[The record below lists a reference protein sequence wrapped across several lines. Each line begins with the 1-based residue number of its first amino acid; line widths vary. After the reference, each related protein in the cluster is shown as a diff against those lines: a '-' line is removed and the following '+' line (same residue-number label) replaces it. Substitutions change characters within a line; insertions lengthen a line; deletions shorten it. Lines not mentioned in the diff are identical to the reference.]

1 MMFDPATGQPH
12 AHPTTSVASIDAA
25 PTVPEAEGKAT
36 PRRAPALQLSLDF
49 DQLFAPVVVASIA
62 AGGPALVTGLNEGG
76 PVRSPRLEPVD
87 FSLAGG
93 RRLSLSWKGRAHDN
107 VEAIRLLDLLDRERR
122 PATLAEQEIIA
133 KFVGFGAS
141 ELANSVFA
149 DRSGAFGPGW
159 ADLGKALIA
168 ATTEVEL
175 QSLKRATQYAH
186 YTPEYIVRAMWDA
199 TRTLGFAGGQI
210 LEPGCG
216 SGLFM
221 GLRPDGLSD
230 DTLFVGIENDP
241 VTARVASALYPN
253 QIIRCI
259 DFDKASLPRDF
270 DLAIGNPPFSNLS
283 IRDRTELG
291 RLGLSLHD
299 YFIAKSIEQLRP
311 GGIALFVTSRYTLD
325 KSDPAARSRIDATAD
340 FLGAVR
346 LPAKAMKDD
355 AGTDVVVD
363 ILLFQ
368 KRIPDLPRLVPA
380 WIDVDEVPDSD
391 DGDGPL
397 RINRY
402 FLDHPD
408 HVLGTHEWRSGP
420 FGMDYSC
427 AAEAGVDL
435 EAALGATLSAIASD
449 HEGTYRSIE
458 RSTSLREQLDVALDI
473 DVGTAADEAEFKE
486 GSYLLS
492 AGVLH
497 QIVDGRPTIV
507 EVKAGRGGTGL
518 FPKHAAII
526 KGLIPIRDTV
536 RAILRAQLRDE
547 PYVQLQQALLTHY
560 RQFAKKHGPIN
571 HGVTTIRTD
580 PETGAEKEYQRRP
593 NLQPFLDDPD
603 VWLVASIE
611 AYDEKADTGTP
622 GAIFTERVVRPP
634 VAHDIHSA
642 QDALAVSLHD
652 RGRVDI
658 PLIADLLGVAET
670 QAIADLAD
678 EIYLDPVR
686 STPHFDHWVP
696 ADEALS
702 GPVRTKLALA
712 REKAESDPRFA
723 AVATA
728 LEAVQPIDLKPS
740 EITARLGAPWIPI
753 DVIEAFIAETME
765 VATTIHHT
773 VEIASWTVDKVPF
786 LGHVSSTSVWGTPRR
801 GAADLLEDALNS
813 SIPKIYDVFRDE
825 NGSERRELNTT
836 DTEAAK
842 EKLATIKSTF
852 ETWVWQE
859 SDRADRLVRIYND
872 AFNNLVPR
880 AFNGRHLKLPGASTT
895 IQMRDHQK
903 RVVWR
908 IIASGSTYVAHAV
921 GAGKTFS
928 LCAAVME
935 QRRLGLVNKP
945 MIAVPN
951 HCLAQIAREFLM
963 LYPTARIL
971 VADDTNFVRE
981 KRQRFLGRA
990 ATGNWDAIIIT
1001 HDAFK
1006 FIPTPASFEKALI
1019 EDQLASYEVL
1029 ISGID
1034 SDDRVSRKRVERL
1047 KEGLRR
1053 RLEALQA
1060 RKDDLLHIGEIGID
1074 QLLVD
1079 EAQQFRKLTFATN
1092 LGDLKGVDPEG
1103 SQRAWDLYV
1112 KSRYL
1117 AGINPGRELILA
1129 SGTPITNT
1137 LGEMY
1142 TLQRFMQPDELAA
1155 KGLHEFDAWASNFG
1169 DTRTELELQPS
1180 GSYKPVTRFCEF
1192 VNVADLMAM
1201 YRTVADVVLKD
1212 DLRQYVKLPVVRG
1225 GKRQIVVAKSGAPFK
1240 AYQRVLADRIK
1251 AIENRSGRPQKGDDI
1266 LLSVITDGR
1275 HSAIDLRFVDADV
1288 GNEEGNKLN
1297 LLIDN
1302 VHRIWRET
1310 SDRRYTDPETG
1321 RPYPLPGAVQMVFSD
1336 LGTEA
1341 ALETRGFSAYVWI
1354 REQLIERGVPADQ
1367 IAFMQHYKKNSAKQ
1381 RLFND
1386 LNQGRKRILIGSTA
1400 TMGTGVNAQQR
1411 LKALHH
1417 LDVPWIPSDIEQREG
1432 RIERQGNQ
1440 NDEIELYGYATSGS
1454 MDATNWQ
1461 MLERKA
1467 RFIAMAMSGD
1477 RSIRRIEDV
1486 GSNVNQFALAKAL
1499 ASGDDRLMKKAGLDA
1514 EVARLL
1520 RLRDAHVDDQYN
1532 IRRTIRRT
1540 ADAVEAAHRQ
1550 IARLEAD
1557 IARRLPRREGEA
1569 IFDPGD
1575 GIIITDRKAVGERIL
1590 ASAAQARR
1598 RGTMKRE
1605 PLGTFYGF
1613 NLEISGYEL
1622 MEGDSGPSIETVITI
1637 LHHGDQRSFE
1647 VTDKTRWNSVIGRIE
1662 ASIRNLD
1669 VELAGVRAGLEADQ
1683 RRLPAFEARLGQEFP
1698 DTALL
1703 EDKLRESAEL
1713 EADLARTKGEFDPGN
1728 DEESLFAEREGNKGE
1743 PLPRAA

>member
-1 MMFDPATGQPH
+1 MTLETVTC
-12 AHPTTSVASIDAA
+12 PTTPCGRSHAV
-25 PTVPEAEGKAT
+25 PTSRT
-36 PRRAPALQLSLDF
+36 PPLQLALDF
-49 DQLFAPVVVASIA
+49 DELFAPVAAPTPAST
-62 AGGPALVTGLNEGG
+62 GGPHGFDPPASTEG
-76 PVRSPRLEPVD
+76 RLGEPQLPVD
-87 FSLAGG
+87 FSLVA
-93 RRLSLSWKGRAHDN
+93 GRALSRSWRDRARDN
-107 VEAIRLLDLLDRERR
+107 VEAIRLLNRLGAEERH
-122 PATLAEQEIIA
+122 ATGDEQAAIA
-133 KFVGFGAS
+133 KFIGFGAS
-141 ELANSVFA
+141 ELANGAFA
-149 DRSGAFGPGW
+149 DRSGTYRDGW
-159 ADLGKALIA
+159 ADIGAALA
-168 ATTEVEL
+168 GETTDAEL

-186 YTPEYIVRAMWDA
+186 YTPEFIVRAMWEA
-199 TRTLGFAGGQI
+199 ARSLGFTGGQI

-221 GLRPDGLSD
+221 GLRPDALTD

-241 VTARVASALYPN
+241 VTARVAAALYPN

-283 IRDRTELG
+283 IRDRSELG

-299 YFIAKSIEQLRP
+299 YFIAKSVEHLRP

-325 KSDPAARSRIDATAD
+325 KTDPAARERIAGTAD
-340 FLGAVR
+340 LLGAVR
-346 LPAKAMKDD
+346 LPAKAMRDE

-363 ILLFQ
+363 VLLLQ
-368 KRIPDLPRLVPA
+368 RRSLGTPRRDQS
-380 WIDVDEVPDSD
+380 WIDVGDVPDSD
-391 DGDGPL
+391 GGAGPL
-397 RINRY
+397 RVNRY
-402 FLDHPD
+402 FLDQPA
-408 HVLGTHEWRSGP
+408 HVLGRHEWRSGP

-427 AAEAGVDL
+427 APTAELDPGT
-435 EAALGATLSAIASD
+435 ALGATLSAIAAG
-449 HEGTYRSIE
+449 HAGAFHPVVRT
-458 RSTSLREQLDVALDI
+458 TSLRDRLDVTI
-473 DVGTAADEAEFKE
+473 DVAVGTAADEADFKE

-492 AGVLH
+492 GGLLH
-497 QIVDGRPTIV
+497 QIIDGLPTLV
-507 EVKAGRGGTGL
+507 EVRSGRGGTGL
-518 FPKHAAII
+518 FAKHAAII
-526 KGLIPIRDTV
+526 RGLIPVRDAI
-536 RAILRAQLRDE
+536 RAILRAQLNDQ
-547 PYVQLQQALLTHY
+547 PYADLQQELLAAY

-571 HGVTTIRTD
+571 RTVTTIRTD
-580 PETGAEKEYQRRP
+580 PETGVEKDFQRRP

-611 AYDEKADTGTP
+611 AYDAETDTGTP
-622 GAIFTERVVRPP
+622 GAIFTERVVKPP
-634 VAHDIHSA
+634 VSQEIHSA
-642 QDALAVSLHD
+642 QDALAVSLHE
-652 RGRVDI
+652 RGRVDL
-658 PLIADLLGVAET
+658 PLIADLLSVAEAE
-670 QAIADLAD
+670 AISELTD

-686 STPHFDHWVP
+686 SSAGLDHWVP

-702 GPVRTKLALA
+702 GPVRTKLMLA
-712 REKAESDPRFA
+712 REKAAIDPRFA
-723 AVATA
+723 GVAAA
-728 LEAVQPIDLKPS
+728 LETVQPVDLKPS
-740 EITARLGAPWIPI
+740 EITARLGAPWIPT
-753 DVIEAFIAETME
+753 DVIEAFVTETME
-765 VATTIHHT
+765 VTTRIRHT
-773 VEIASWTVDKVPF
+773 VEVASWTVDKMPF
-786 LGHVSSTSVWGTPRR
+786 MGHVSSTSVWGTPRR

-813 SIPKIYDVFRDE
+813 SIPKIYDVFREAD
-825 NGSERRELNTT
+825 GSERRELNVV

-842 EKLATIKSTF
+842 EKLAAIKAAF
-852 ETWVWQE
+852 ESWVWMDSE
-859 SDRADRLVRIYND
+859 RADRLVRIYND

-880 AFNGRHLKLPGASTT
+880 AFNGLHLKLPGASTA
-895 IQMRDHQK
+895 IRMRDHQK
-903 RVVWR
+903 RVIWR

-935 QRRLGLVNKP
+935 QRRLGLANKP

-981 KRQRFLGRA
+981 KRQRFLARA
-990 ATGNWDAIIIT
+990 ATGAWDAIIIT

-1006 FIPTPASFEKALI
+1006 FIPVPAAFERALI

-1047 KEGLRR
+1047 KEGLKR
-1053 RLEALQA
+1053 RLESLQV

-1079 EAQQFRKLTFATN
+1079 EGQQFRKLTFATN
-1092 LGDLKGVDPEG
+1092 LGDLKGIDPEG

-1117 AGINPGRELILA
+1117 SQINPGRELIMA

-1142 TLQRFMQPDELAA
+1142 TLQRFMQPDELAE

-1201 YRTVADVVLKD
+1201 YRMVADVVLKE
-1212 DLRQYVKLPVVRG
+1212 DLRQYVRLPIVRG
-1225 GKRQIVVAKSGAPFK
+1225 GKRKIVVARSGAPFK
-1240 AYQRVLADRIK
+1240 AYQRVLAERIK
-1251 AIENRSGRPQKGDDI
+1251 LIETRTGRPQKGDDI

-1275 HSAIDLRFVDADV
+1275 HSAIDLRFVDNSV

-1310 SDRRYTDPETG
+1310 GDQRYTDPETG
-1321 RPYPLPGAVQMVFSD
+1321 RPYALPGAVQMVFSD

-1341 ALETRGFSAYVWI
+1341 AIETRGFSAYVWI
-1354 REQLIERGVPADQ
+1354 REQLIAMGVPADQ
-1367 IAFMQHYKKNSAKQ
+1367 IAFMQHFKKNSAKQ
-1381 RLFND
+1381 RLFGD

-1514 EVARLL
+1514 EVARLI

-1532 IRRTIRRT
+1532 IRKTIRRT
-1540 ADAVEAAHRQ
+1540 TDAIEGARRL
-1550 IARLEAD
+1550 IARLDDD
-1557 IARRLPRREGEA
+1557 IARRLPRRENEA

-1575 GIIITDRKAVGERIL
+1575 GTIVTDPKAVGERIL
-1590 ASAAQARR
+1590 AAAAQARR
-1598 RGTMKRE
+1598 RGALGRQ
-1605 PLGTFYGF
+1605 PLGTFYGIG
-1613 NLEISGYEL
+1613 LELSVLETRD
-1622 MEGDSGPSIETVITI
+1622 EDGPSLATSIAI
-1637 LHHGDQRSFE
+1637 LHAGEQRGFE
-1647 VTDKTRWNSVIGRIE
+1647 VSDKTRWNSLVGRLE
-1662 ASIRNLD
+1662 ASLRHLD
-1669 VELAGVRAGLEADQ
+1669 IERATVVTSLEADE
-1683 RRLPAFEARLGQEFP
+1683 RRLPAFEARLGQDFP
-1698 DTALL
+1698 DAALL
-1703 EDKLRESAEL
+1703 EDKLRELANLKE
-1713 EADLARTKGEFDPGN
+1713 DLATSRGEFDPAN
-1728 DEESLFAEREGNKGE
+1728 DAGGSVADDRALFSE
-1743 PLPRAA
+1743 AA

>member
-1 MMFDPATGQPH
+1 MILDPAPRQ
-12 AHPTTSVASIDAA
+12 AHSLDTSVVA
-25 PTVPEAEGKAT
+25 PLRT
-36 PRRAPALQLSLDF
+36 PPLQLSLDF
-49 DQLFAPVVVASIA
+49 DQLLA
-62 AGGPALVTGLNEGG
+62 PALVVSLAGG
-76 PVRSPRLEPVD
+76 DRTLGNAPNASAAALSPPPQPVD
-87 FSLAGG
+87 FSPAPGRALA
-93 RRLSLSWKGRAHDN
+93 LSWKGRAHDN
-107 VEAIRLLDLLDRERR
+107 VEAIRLLNLLDREQR
-122 PATLAEQEIIA
+122 PATRQEQETIA
-133 KFVGFGAS
+133 RFVGFGAS
-141 ELANSVFA
+141 KLANGAFA
-149 DRSGAFGPGW
+149 DRSGEYRPGW
-159 ADLGKALIA
+159 AELGAALVAETTDL
-168 ATTEVEL
+168 EL

-199 TRTLGFAGGQI
+199 AQTLGFSGGQI

-221 GLRPDGLSD
+221 GLRPSALSD
-230 DTLFVGIENDP
+230 ETLFVGIDNDP
-241 VTARVASALYPN
+241 VTARVARALFPN

-283 IRDRTELG
+283 IRDKTELG

-299 YFIAKSIEQLRP
+299 YFIAKSIEHLRP

-325 KSDPAARSRIDATAD
+325 KSDPIARSHIDGMAD

-346 LPAKAMKDD
+346 LPAKAMKED

-363 ILLFQ
+363 VLLFQ
-368 KRIPDLPRLVPA
+368 KRFSDMARHDQA
-380 WIDVDEVPDSD
+380 WIKVGEVPDSD
-391 DGDGPL
+391 EGFGPL

-408 HVLGTHEWRSGP
+408 HVLGTHERRNGP
-420 FGMDYSC
+420 FGLDYSC
-427 AAEAGVDL
+427 AAKDGLDL
-435 EAALGATLSAIASD
+435 AATLGTSLSAIASR
-449 HEGTYRSIE
+449 HQGAFRPIE
-458 RSTSLREQLDVALDI
+458 RAKLLRDQLDVTLDVA
-473 DVGTAADEAEFKE
+473 VGTAADEAEFKE

-492 AGVLH
+492 GGVLH
-497 QIVDGRPTIV
+497 QIVDGLPVIV
-507 EVKAGRGGTGL
+507 EVKTGRGGSGL

-526 KGLIPIRDTV
+526 RGLIPIRDTV
-536 RAILRAQLRDE
+536 RAILRAQLNDE
-547 PYVQLQQALLTHY
+547 PYADLQQTLLTSY

-571 HGVTTIRTD
+571 HSVTTIRTD
-580 PETGAEKEYQRRP
+580 PETGAEKDYQRRP
-593 NLQPFLDDPD
+593 NLQPFFDDPD

-611 AYDEKADTGTP
+611 AYDEKTDTGTP
-622 GAIFTERVVRPP
+622 GAIFTERVVKPP
-634 VAHDIHSA
+634 VAHDIHSP

-652 RGRVDI
+652 RGRVDV
-658 PLIADLLGVAET
+658 PLIADLLGVTEAE
-670 QAIADLAD
+670 AITELAD

-686 STPHFDHWVP
+686 STPRLDHWVP

-712 REKAESDPRFA
+712 REKSSADPRFLG
-723 AVATA
+723 VATA
-728 LEAVQPIDLKPS
+728 LEAVQPVDLKPS
-740 EITARLGAPWIPI
+740 EITARLGAPWIPT
-753 DVIEAFIAETME
+753 DVIEVFIAETME
-765 VATTIHHT
+765 VTTKIHHT
-773 VEIASWTVDKVPF
+773 IAIASWTVDKAPF

-813 SIPKIYDVFRDE
+813 SIPKVYDVFREAD
-825 NGSERRELNTT
+825 GSERRELNTT

-842 EKLATIKSTF
+842 EKLAAIKSTF
-852 ETWVWQE
+852 ETWVWQDSE
-859 SDRADRLVRIYND
+859 RADRLVRIYND

-880 AFNGRHLKLPGASTT
+880 SFNGRHLKLPGASTA
-895 IQMRDHQK
+895 IHMRDHQK
-903 RVVWR
+903 RVIWR
-908 IIASGSTYVAHAV
+908 IIASRATYVAHAV

-935 QRRLGLVNKP
+935 QRRLGLANKP

-981 KRQRFLGRA
+981 KRQRFLARA

-1006 FIPTPASFEKALI
+1006 FIPAPASFEKALI
-1019 EDQLASYEVL
+1019 QDQLASYEVL

-1053 RLEALQA
+1053 RLEGLQA

-1074 QLLVD
+1074 QMLVD

-1117 AGINPGRELILA
+1117 GDINPGRELILS

-1212 DLRQYVKLPVVRG
+1212 DLRQYVRLPTVRG
-1225 GKRQIVVAKSGAPFK
+1225 GKRKIIVARSGAPFK
-1240 AYQRVLADRIK
+1240 AYQRVLAERIK
-1251 AIENRSGRPQKGDDI
+1251 AIENRTGRPQKGDDI

-1275 HSAIDLRFVDADV
+1275 HSAIDLRFVDASV

-1302 VHRIWRET
+1302 VHRIWRDT
-1310 SDRRYTDPETG
+1310 SDNRYTDPETG

-1341 ALETRGFSAYVWI
+1341 AFETRGFSAYVWI
-1354 REQLIERGVPADQ
+1354 RDQLIEMGVPADQ

-1386 LNQGRKRILIGSTA
+1386 LNQGRKRILIGSTG

-1532 IRRTIRRT
+1532 IRKTIRRT
-1540 ADAVEAAHRQ
+1540 TDAIEGARRK

-1569 IFDPGD
+1569 IFDVGND
-1575 GIIITDRKAVGERIL
+1575 TIITDRKAVGERIL
-1590 ASAAQARR
+1590 AIAAQVRR
-1598 RGTMKRE
+1598 RGMIDRE
-1605 PLGTFYGF
+1605 PLGTFYGIE
-1613 NLEISGYEL
+1613 LEISGYEG
-1622 MEGDSGPSIETVITI
+1622 MDDDRASSIETGITI
-1637 LHHGDQRSFE
+1637 LHSGEQRGFE
-1647 VTDKTRWNSVIGRIE
+1647 VSDKTRWNSLIGRLE
-1662 ASIRNLD
+1662 ASLRNLD
-1669 VELAGVRAGLEADQ
+1669 IELAGVRAGLEADE
-1683 RRLPAFEARLGQEFP
+1683 RRLPAFEARLGQDFP
-1698 DTALL
+1698 DAALL
-1703 EDKLRESAEL
+1703 DDKLRELAEL
-1713 EADLARTKGEFDPGN
+1713 KADLATTKGEFDAAN
-1728 DEESLFAEREGNKGE
+1728 DAEA
-1743 PLPRAA
+1743 PLAGPRMDGGALLSEAA

>member
-1 MMFDPATGQPH
+1 MNFDTVSQPTLALASAT
-12 AHPTTSVASIDAA
+12 TTTPSDNQAPPRVA
-25 PTVPEAEGKAT
+25 P
-36 PRRAPALQLSLDF
+36 LQLSLDF
-49 DQLFAPVVVASIA
+49 DILLAPVAIVAVAVPEQVAGIEADADRIPHPSATDVSLA
-62 AGGPALVTGLNEGG
+62 AG
-76 PVRSPRLEPVD
+76 RM
-87 FSLAGG
+87 LA
-93 RRLSLSWKGRAHDN
+93 LSWRGRANDN
-107 VEAIRLLDLLDRERR
+107 LEAIRLLNLLDREAR
-122 PATLAEQEIIA
+122 PATSDEQQQIA
-133 KFVGFGAS
+133 KFTGFGAS
-141 ELANSVFA
+141 DLANNAFA
-149 DRSGAFGPGW
+149 DRAGVFRAGW
-159 ADLGKALIA
+159 ADLGEALIA
-168 ATTEVEL
+168 ETSDVEL
-175 QSLKRATQYAH
+175 QSLRRATQYAH
-186 YTPEYIVRAMWDA
+186 YTPEYIVRAMWA
-199 TRTLGFAGGQI
+199 AAQRLGFSGGQI

-241 VTARVASALYPN
+241 VTARVAQALYPN

-259 DFDKASLPRDF
+259 DFDKARLPRDF

-283 IRDRTELG
+283 IRDRTPLG

-299 YFIAKSIEQLRP
+299 YFIAKAIDQLRP

-325 KSDPAARSRIDATAD
+325 KSDPAARRHIDGMAD

-346 LPAKAMKDD
+346 LPAKAMKDE

-363 ILLFQ
+363 ILLFS
-368 KRIPDLPRLVPA
+368 KRTPDHVPLVPE
-380 WIDVDEVPDSD
+380 WIEVGDVPDSD
-391 DGDGPL
+391 EGQGPL

-408 HVLGTHEWRSGP
+408 HVLGHHEWRSGP

-427 AAEAGVDL
+427 AAAPAVDL
-435 EAALGATLSAIASD
+435 KAALGATLHAIAAD
-449 HEGTYRSIE
+449 HEGIHRPIE
-458 RSTSLREQLDVALDI
+458 RTTSLRDSLDVSLDI
-473 DVGTAADEAEFKE
+473 RVGTAAEEAEFKE

-492 AGVLH
+492 GGVLH
-497 QIVDGRPTIV
+497 QIIDGRPDVT
-507 EVKAGRGGTGL
+507 EVKEGRGGTGL

-526 KGLIPIRDTV
+526 RGLIPIRDTV
-536 RAILRAQLRDE
+536 RAILRAQLHDE
-547 PYVQLQQALLTHY
+547 PYAQLQQTLLTYY

-571 HGVTTIRTD
+571 HTVTNVRTD
-580 PETGAEKEYQRRP
+580 PDTGAEKEYQRRP

-611 AYDEKADTGTP
+611 AYDEKTDTGTP
-622 GAIFTERVVRPP
+622 GAIFTERVVKPP
-634 VAHDIHSA
+634 IAHDIHSA

-652 RGRVDI
+652 RGRVDL
-658 PLIADLLGVAET
+658 PLIADLLGVA
-670 QAIADLAD
+670 QADAIADLVD
-678 EIYLDPVR
+678 DIYLDPVR
-686 STPHFDHWVP
+686 TTPYLDHWVP

-712 REKAESDPRFA
+712 RAHAASDPRFA
-723 AVATA
+723 GVVAA

-740 EITARLGAPWIPI
+740 EITARLGAPWIPT
-753 DVIEAFIAETME
+753 DVIEAFVAETME
-765 VATTIHHT
+765 VTTTIHHT
-773 VEIASWTVDKVPF
+773 VAVASWTIDKVPF
-786 LGHVSSTSVWGTPRR
+786 IGHVSSSSVWGTPRR
-801 GAADLLEDALNS
+801 GAADLIEDALNS
-813 SIPKIYDVFRDE
+813 SIPKIYDTIRDID
-825 NGSERRELNTT
+825 GSERRELNTT

-842 EKLATIKSTF
+842 EKLAAIKSTF
-852 ETWVWQE
+852 ETWVWTDSE
-859 SDRADRLVRIYND
+859 RADRLVRIYND

-880 AFNGRHLKLPGASTT
+880 AFSGRHLRLPGASTT
-895 IQMRDHQK
+895 IQMREHQK

-908 IIASGSTYVAHAV
+908 IIAAGTTYVAHSV

-945 MIAVPN
+945 MISVPN

-971 VADDTNFVRE
+971 VADDTNFVRG
-981 KRQRFLGRA
+981 KRQRFLARA

-1006 FIPTPASFEKALI
+1006 FVPTPASFERALI

-1034 SDDRVSRKRVERL
+1034 SDDRVSRKRIERL

-1053 RLEALQA
+1053 RLEGLQA

-1074 QLLVD
+1074 QMLVD

-1117 AGINPGRELILA
+1117 SRANPGRELILA

-1155 KGLHEFDAWASNFG
+1155 KGMHEFDAWAANFG

-1225 GKRQIVVAKSGAPFK
+1225 GKRKIVVAKSGAPFK
-1240 AYQRVLADRIK
+1240 AYQRVLAKRIQ

-1266 LLSVITDGR
+1266 LLSAITDGR
-1275 HSAIDLRFVDADV
+1275 HSAIDLRFVDPEV

-1310 SDRRYTDPETG
+1310 ADIRYTDPETG

-1354 REQLIERGVPADQ
+1354 REQLISRGVPADQ
-1367 IAFMQHYKKNSAKQ
+1367 IAFMQHFKKNSAKQ
-1381 RLFND
+1381 RLFAD
-1386 LNQGRKRILIGSTA
+1386 LNRGAKRILIGSTA

-1499 ASGDDRLMKKAGLDA
+1499 ASGDDRLMRKAGLDA

-1532 IRRTIRRT
+1532 IRKTIRRT
-1540 ADAVEAAHRQ
+1540 TDAIAAAYRK
-1550 IARLEAD
+1550 IAALEAD
-1557 IARRLPRREGEA
+1557 IAKRLPRREGEA

-1575 GIIITDRKAVGERIL
+1575 GMIITDRKAVGERIL
-1590 ASAAQARR
+1590 ALAAQARR
-1598 RGTMKRE
+1598 RGQIARQR
-1605 PLGTFYGF
+1605 LGNYYGF
-1613 NLEISGYEL
+1613 DLELSADEVIDDDRHL
-1622 MEGDSGPSIETVITI
+1622 AIETGIAI
-1637 LHHGDQRSFE
+1637 LHHGEQRGFE
-1647 VTDKTRWNSVIGRIE
+1647 VSDKTRWSSLVGRIE
-1662 ASIRNLD
+1662 GSIRNLD
-1669 VELAGVRAGLEADQ
+1669 IELSGVRAGLEADE
-1683 RRLPAFEARLGQEFP
+1683 RRLPAFEARLGQDFP

-1703 EDKLRESAEL
+1703 EDKLQELAAL
-1713 EADLARTKGEFDPGN
+1713 EADLANSKGEFDAGDDAAADSSAGDAP
-1728 DEESLFAEREGNKGE
+1728 EAELRE
-1743 PLPRAA
+1743 AA

>member
-1 MMFDPATGQPH
+1 MRN
-12 AHPTTSVASIDAA
+12 SASAL
-25 PTVPEAEGKAT
+25 
-36 PRRAPALQLSLDF
+36 ALQLSLDF
-49 DQLFAPVVVASIA
+49 DQIVASISGAIASDSRETTLPSTEVIGRTVA
-62 AGGPALVTGLNEGG
+62 AP
-76 PVRSPRLEPVD
+76 PVKLFD
-87 FSLAGG
+87 FSLAAG
-93 RRLSLSWKGRAHDN
+93 RNLAPSWKGRAQDN
-107 VEAIRLLDLLDRERR
+107 IDAIKLLNLLDGEHRQAS
-122 PATLAEQEIIA
+122 PAEQDIIA

-141 ELANSVFA
+141 ELANNIFA
-149 DRSGAFGPGW
+149 HGSKEFRQGW
-159 ADLGKALIA
+159 EDLGKSLIA
-168 ATTEVEL
+168 ETTDLEL

-186 YTPEYIVRAMWDA
+186 YTPEYIIRAMWDA
-199 TRTLGFAGGQI
+199 TRILGFTGGQI

-221 GLRPDGLSD
+221 GLRPDDLSS
-230 DTLFVGIENDP
+230 DTVFVGIENDP

-253 QIIRCI
+253 QLIRCV

-283 IRDRTELG
+283 IHNKTQLG

-299 YFIAKSIEQLRP
+299 FFIANALEHLRP
-311 GGIALFVTSRYTLD
+311 GGIAMFVTSRYSLD
-325 KSDPAARSRIDATAD
+325 KSDPKARCHIDGIAH

-346 LPAKAMKDD
+346 LPSKAMRDE

-368 KRIPDLPRLVPA
+368 KRASDSARTVHD
-380 WIDVDEVPDSD
+380 WIELGPVPDSD
-391 DGDGPL
+391 EGFGPL
-397 RINRY
+397 QINNY
-402 FLDHPD
+402 FLQNPG
-408 HVLGTHEWRSGP
+408 HVLGSHEWRKGQ
-420 FGMDYSC
+420 FGMEYSC
-427 AAEAGVDL
+427 AADPRVDL
-435 EAALGATLSAIASD
+435 REALVAALSAITAR
-449 HEGTYRSIE
+449 HEGAYSAAE
-458 RSTSLREQLDVALDI
+458 RATSLRDQFDITVDVA
-473 DVGTAADEAEFKE
+473 VGTAADEADFKE
-486 GSYLLS
+486 GSYLVS
-492 AGVLH
+492 NGILH
-497 QIVDGRPTIV
+497 QIVDGIPTIV
-507 EVKAGRGGTGL
+507 GVKTGRGGSGM
-518 FPKHAAII
+518 FAKHANII
-526 KGLIPIRDTV
+526 RGLIPIRDTV
-536 RAILRAQLRDE
+536 RAILRAQLNDRSYADCQE
-547 PYVQLQQALLTHY
+547 RLLTHY
-560 RQFAKKHGPIN
+560 RQFIKKHGPIN
-571 HGVTTIRTD
+571 RTITSIRID
-580 PETGAEKEYQRRP
+580 PETGAEKEFQRRP

-611 AYDEKADTGTP
+611 NYDEVNDAGTP
-622 GAIFTERVVRPP
+622 GPIFTERVVKPP
-634 VAHDIHSA
+634 VSHEIHSA
-642 QDALAVSLHD
+642 QDALAVSLHE

-658 PLIADLLGVAET
+658 PLIAGLLGTSESEAL
-670 QAIADLAD
+670 ADLAGD
-678 EIYLDPVR
+678 VYLDALR
-686 STPHFDHWVP
+686 STPQFDHWVA

-712 REKAESDPRFA
+712 REKAVTDPRFN
-723 AVATA
+723 ATA
-728 LEAVQPIDLKPS
+728 SALESVQPVDLKPS
-740 EITARLGAPWIPI
+740 EITARLGAPWVPV
-753 DVIEAFIAETME
+753 DVIEAFVAEAME
-765 VATTIHHT
+765 VQTRIHHT
-773 VEIASWTVDKVPF
+773 VALASWTVDKAPF
-786 LGHVSSTSVWGTPRR
+786 LGHVSSTSTWGTARR

-813 SIPKIYDVFRDE
+813 HIPKIYDTWRDE
-825 NGSERRELNTT
+825 NGSERRELNVT

-842 EKLATIKSTF
+842 EKLASIKSTF

-880 AFNGRHLKLPGASTT
+880 AFNGKHLQLPGASTA
-895 IQMRDHQK
+895 IRMRDHQK
-903 RVVWR
+903 RVIWR
-908 IIASGSTYVAHAV
+908 ILAAGSTYVAHSV

-935 QRRLGLVNKP
+935 QRRLGLTNKP

-981 KRQRFLGRA
+981 KRQRFLARA

-1006 FIPTPASFEKALI
+1006 FVPTPAAFEKQLI

-1029 ISGID
+1029 ITGID
-1034 SDDRVSRKRVERL
+1034 NEDRVSRKRVERL
-1047 KEGLRR
+1047 KEGLKQ
-1053 RLEALQA
+1053 RLENLQT
-1060 RKDDLLHIGEIGID
+1060 RKDDLVHIGEIGID
-1074 QLLVD
+1074 QILVD

-1092 LGDLKGVDPEG
+1092 LGDLKGVDPAG

-1117 AGINPGRELILA
+1117 AGINPGRELILS

-1142 TLQRFMQPDELAA
+1142 TLQRFMQPDELSA
-1155 KGLHEFDAWASNFG
+1155 KGLHEFDAWAANFG

-1201 YRTVADVVLKD
+1201 YRSVADVVLKD
-1212 DLRQYVKLPVVRG
+1212 DLRQYVRLPTIKG
-1225 GKRQIVVAKSGAPFK
+1225 GKRKIIVAKSGAPFK
-1240 AYQRVLADRIK
+1240 AYQRVLAERIK
-1251 AIENRSGRPQKGDDI
+1251 AIEHRSGRPQKGDDI

-1275 HSAIDLRFVDADV
+1275 HSAIDLRFVDPAMD
-1288 GNEEGNKLN
+1288 NEEGNKLN
-1297 LLIDN
+1297 LLVEN
-1302 VHRIWRET
+1302 AYRIWNET
-1310 SDRRYTDPETG
+1310 RDDRYTDPETG
-1321 RPYPLPGAVQMVFSD
+1321 KPYQLPGAVQMIFSD

-1354 REQLIERGVPADQ
+1354 RDRLVEMGVPADQ

-1386 LNQGRKRILIGSTA
+1386 LNQGRRRFVLGSTA

-1417 LDVPWIPSDIEQREG
+1417 LDVPWLPSDIEQREG

-1499 ASGDDRLMKKAGLDA
+1499 ASGDDRLMRKAGLDA

-1520 RLRDAHVDDQYN
+1520 RLRDAHIDDQYN
-1532 IRRTIRRT
+1532 IRRTIKRTT
-1540 ADAVEAAHRQ
+1540 ADIENCRRQ
-1550 IARLEAD
+1550 IVWLESD
-1557 IARRLPRREGEA
+1557 IARRIPTDDDEIIFSSDGTA
-1569 IFDPGD
+1569 IA
-1575 GIIITDRKAVGERIL
+1575 DRKAVGEKIL
-1590 ASAAQARR
+1590 RQAHEMRA
-1598 RGTMKRE
+1598 RGIPNRQM
-1605 PLGTFYGF
+1605 LGTFNGID
-1613 NLEISGYEL
+1613 LEISGYEAIDD
-1622 MEGDSGPSIETVITI
+1622 EGEQCICTAIAI
-1637 LHHGDQRSFE
+1637 QHHGEHRGFE
-1647 VTDKTRWNSVIGRIE
+1647 VTDKTRSSTVVGRIE
-1662 ASIRNLD
+1662 SSIRNLD
-1669 VELAGVRAGLEADQ
+1669 ADLANLKANLEADE
-1683 RRLPAFEARLGQEFP
+1683 RRLPAFEARLGQEFS

-1703 EDKLRESAEL
+1703 EDKIRELADLEAEL
-1713 EADLARTKGEFDPGN
+1713 ANTKGEFEPGN
-1728 DEESLFAEREGNKGE
+1728 DNAPLTESEGTQGE
-1743 PLPRAA
+1743 LLPHPAASVA

>member
-1 MMFDPATGQPH
+1 MTFDQAHRPEHALETSTPTAGAKGAPPDLLETAATVR
-12 AHPTTSVASIDAA
+12 VA
-25 PTVPEAEGKAT
+25 PV
-36 PRRAPALQLSLDF
+36 QLSLDF
-49 DQLFAPVVVASIA
+49 ALGATSAANDIASSDGQARGPAPKIIDTSAPPPADLIDFSFA
-62 AGGPALVTGLNEGG
+62 AG
-76 PVRSPRLEPVD
+76 RH
-87 FSLAGG
+87 
-93 RRLSLSWKGRAHDN
+93 LSLSWKGRARDN
-107 VEAIRLLDLLDRERR
+107 VEAIKLLNFLDREQR
-122 PATLAEQEIIA
+122 PATSAEQALIA

-141 ELANSVFA
+141 ELANAIFA
-149 DRSGAFGPGW
+149 NRTSGFREGW
-159 ADLGKALIA
+159 EDLGAALIA
-168 ATTEVEL
+168 ETTDREL
-175 QSLKRATQYAH
+175 QALKRATQYAH

-199 TRTLGFAGGQI
+199 VQLLGFTGGQI

-221 GLRPDGLSD
+221 GLRPYTLSRD
-230 DTLFVGIENDP
+230 SIFVGIENDP
-241 VTARVASALYPN
+241 VTARVARALYPN
-253 QIIRCI
+253 QLIHCI
-259 DFDKASLPRDF
+259 DFDKASLPNDF

-283 IRDRTELG
+283 IHNKTGLG

-299 YFIAKSIEQLRP
+299 FFIAKSLEHLRP
-311 GGIALFVTSRYTLD
+311 GGIAIFLTSRYSLD
-325 KSDPAARSRIDATAD
+325 KSDPKARRYIDSVAD

-346 LPAKAMKDD
+346 LPSKAMRED

-368 KRIPDLPRLVPA
+368 KRASDPLYARLN
-380 WIDVDEVPDSD
+380 WTELGDVPD
-391 DGDGPL
+391 GDEGFGAL
-397 RINRY
+397 RINSY
-402 FLDHPD
+402 FLENPD
-408 HVLGTHEWRSGP
+408 HVLGTHGWRNGQ
-420 FGMDYSC
+420 FGMEYSC
-427 AAEAGVDL
+427 AAEPAVDL
-435 EAALGATLSAIASD
+435 PTALAATLSAIASKHRD
-449 HEGTYRSIE
+449 TFRPVE
-458 RSTSLREQLDVALDI
+458 RTTSLRETLDVTFDLNI
-473 DVGTAADEAEFKE
+473 GSAADEADFKE
-486 GSYLLS
+486 GSYFVS
-492 AGVLH
+492 SGILH
-497 QIVDGRPTIV
+497 QIVDGIATTV
-507 EVKAGRGGTGL
+507 AVKTGQGGAGL

-526 KGLIPIRDTV
+526 TGLIPVRDTV
-536 RAILRAQLRDE
+536 RAILRAQLHE
-547 PYVQLQQALLTHY
+547 QPYAELQQQLLTHY
-560 RQFAKKHGPIN
+560 RRFTKKHGPIN
-571 HGVTTIRTD
+571 RTITNVRTD

-611 AYDEKADTGTP
+611 AYDEKSDTASP
-622 GAIFTERVVRPP
+622 GAIFTERVVKPP
-634 VAHDIHSA
+634 VLQDIHSA
-642 QDALAVSLHD
+642 QDALAVSLHE

-658 PLIADLLGVAET
+658 PLIAGLLGVTEAE
-670 QAIADLAD
+670 ALADLAD
-678 EIYLDPVR
+678 DVYLDPIR
-686 STPHFDHWVP
+686 STARFDNWVP

-712 REKAESDPRFA
+712 RQKAESDPRFLVVA
-723 AVATA
+723 AA
-728 LEAVQPIDLKPS
+728 LEAVQPVDLKPS
-740 EITARLGAPWIPI
+740 EITARLGAPWIPT
-753 DVIEAFIAETME
+753 DVIEAFIAEAME
-765 VATTIHHT
+765 VRTRIYHT
-773 VEIASWTVDKVPF
+773 VDLASWTVDKAPF
-786 LGHVSSTSVWGTPRR
+786 LGHVSSTSTWGTPRR
-801 GAADLLEDALNS
+801 SAADLLEDALNS
-813 SIPKIYDVFRDE
+813 SIPKIYDLIRE
-825 NGSERRELNTT
+825 PGASERRELNTT

-842 EKLATIKSTF
+842 EKLAAIKSTF

-859 SDRADRLVRIYND
+859 SDRADRMVRIYND
-872 AFNNLVPR
+872 TFNNLVPR
-880 AFNGRHLKLPGASTT
+880 AFNGKHLKLPGASTA
-895 IQMRDHQK
+895 IGMRDHQK

-908 IIASGSTYVAHAV
+908 IIAAGSTYVAHSV

-928 LCAAVME
+928 MCAAVME
-935 QRRLGLVNKP
+935 QRRLGLASKP
-945 MIAVPN
+945 MITVPN

-981 KRQRFLGRA
+981 KRQRFLARA
-990 ATGNWDAIIIT
+990 TTGNWDAIIIT

-1006 FIPTPASFEKALI
+1006 FIPAPASFEKAII
-1019 EDQLASYEVL
+1019 EDQLNSYEVL
-1029 ISGID
+1029 ISNID
-1034 SDDRVSRKRVERL
+1034 DDDRVSRKRVERL
-1047 KEGLRR
+1047 KEGLKR
-1053 RLEALQA
+1053 RLESLAA
-1060 RKDDLLHIGEIGID
+1060 RKDDLVHIGEIGID

-1117 AGINPGRELILA
+1117 AGVNPGRELILS

-1142 TLQRFMQPDELAA
+1142 TLQRFMQLDELTA
-1155 KGLHEFDAWASNFG
+1155 KGLHEFDPWAANFG

-1212 DLRQYVKLPVVRG
+1212 DLRQYVRLPTVRG
-1225 GKRQIVVAKSGAPFK
+1225 GKRQIVVARSGAPFK
-1240 AYQRVLADRIK
+1240 AYQSVLAQRIK

-1275 HSAIDLRFVDADV
+1275 HSAIDLRFVDQTME
-1288 GNEEGNKLN
+1288 NEEGNKLN

-1310 SDRRYTDPETG
+1310 SDHRYTNPETG
-1321 RPYPLPGAVQMVFSD
+1321 RPYPMPGAVQMIFSD

-1341 ALETRGFSAYVWI
+1341 ALETRGFSAYTWV
-1354 REQLIERGVPADQ
+1354 RDQLVGMGVPADE

-1386 LNQGRKRILIGSTA
+1386 LNQGRKRIILGSTA

-1440 NDEIELYGYATSGS
+1440 NDEIELYGYVTSGS

-1499 ASGDDRLMKKAGLDA
+1499 ASGDDRLTKKAGLDA

-1520 RLRDAHVDDQYN
+1520 RLRDAHTDDQFN

-1540 ADAVEAAHRQ
+1540 RDAIETGRAQ
-1550 IARLEAD
+1550 FARLEAD
-1557 IARRLPRREGEA
+1557 IVRRIPTRDDEVL
-1569 IFDPGD
+1569 FDAGD
-1575 GIIITDRKAVGERIL
+1575 TIITDRKAVGERIL
-1590 ASAAQARR
+1590 RQAFQMRR
-1598 RGTMKRE
+1598 HGKPICQTV
-1605 PLGTFYGF
+1605 GTFNGIG
-1613 NLEISGYEL
+1613 LEISGHETIDDD
-1622 MEGDSGPSIETVITI
+1622 GDFALSTTI
-1637 LHHGDQRSFE
+1637 MMLHHGDRREFDI
-1647 VTDKTRWNSVIGRIE
+1647 TDKTRWTTMVGRIE
-1662 ASIRNLD
+1662 SSIRDLD
-1669 VELAGVRAGLEADQ
+1669 TDLASARANLEADL
-1683 RRLPAFEARLGQEFP
+1683 RRLPAFEARLGQAFP
-1698 DTALL
+1698 DANLLDDKLL
-1703 EDKLRESAEL
+1703 ERAEL
-1713 EADLARTKGEFDPGN
+1713 ETELATTQGEFEPGN
-1728 DEESLFAEREGNKGE
+1728 DDETVPTEQESDGDM
-1743 PLPRAA
+1743 PLLRAA

>member
-1 MMFDPATGQPH
+1 MMFDPATRP
-12 AHPTTSVASIDAA
+12 ALVPDTSDGASPGATSMSPDPARAA
-25 PTVPEAEGKAT
+25 PPPRT
-36 PRRAPALQLSLDF
+36 PQVQLSLDF
-49 DQLFAPVVVASIA
+49 DLLLAPDVRADTKAGCAVAATA
-62 AGGPALVTGLNEGG
+62 APMPA
-76 PVRSPRLEPVD
+76 PVD
-87 FSLAGG
+87 FSLAAG
-93 RRLSLSWKGRAHDN
+93 RQLAASWKGRAQDN
-107 VEAIRLLDLLDRERR
+107 VEAIRLLNLLDRERR
-122 PATLAEQEIIA
+122 PATPEEQVAIA

-141 ELANSVFA
+141 ELANTVFA
-149 DRSGAFGPGW
+149 ERSGEYRPGW
-159 ADLGKALIA
+159 AELGEALVA
-168 ATTEVEL
+168 ETSEPEL

-186 YTPEYIVRAMWDA
+186 YTPELIVRALWEA
-199 TRTLGFAGGQI
+199 ARTLGFTGGQI

-221 GLRPDGLSD
+221 GLRPNGLSD

-241 VTARVASALYPN
+241 VTARVARALYPN
-253 QIIRCI
+253 QVIRCI
-259 DFDKASLPRDF
+259 DFDRASLPGDF
-270 DLAIGNPPFSNLS
+270 DLAIGNPPFSNLT
-283 IRDRTELG
+283 IRNRTGLG

-299 YFIAKSIEQLRP
+299 YFIARSIEQLRP
-311 GGIALFVTSRYTLD
+311 GGLALFVTSRYTLD
-325 KSDPAARSRIDATAD
+325 KSDPTARSRIDGMAD
-340 FLGAVR
+340 LLGAVR
-346 LPAKAMKDD
+346 LPAKAMKDE

-363 ILLFQ
+363 LLLFR
-368 KRIPDLPRLVPA
+368 KRVDTASALDQDWIELGDVPGS
-380 WIDVDEVPDSD
+380 DE
-391 DGDGPL
+391 GEGPL
-397 RINRY
+397 RVNRY

-408 HVLGTHEWRSGP
+408 HVLGRHEWRSGP
-420 FGMDYSC
+420 FGLDYSC
-427 AAEAGVDL
+427 AAPADL
-435 EAALGATLSAIASD
+435 DLGNALSACLSAITSP
-449 HEGTYRSIE
+449 HEGTFCPIARAV
-458 RSTSLREQLDVALDI
+458 SLRDQLDVTLDVA
-473 DVGTAADEAEFKE
+473 VGTAADEAEFKE

-492 AGVLH
+492 GGILH
-497 QIVDGRPTIV
+497 QIVNGLPRIV
-507 EVKAGRGGTGL
+507 EIKSGRAGTGL
-518 FPKHAAII
+518 FPKHATII
-526 KGLIPIRDTV
+526 SELIPIRDTV
-536 RAILRAQLRDE
+536 RAILRAQLADQ
-547 PYVQLQQALLTHY
+547 PYADLQQLLLAHY
-560 RQFAKKHGPIN
+560 RQFVKRHGPIN
-571 HGVTTIRTD
+571 HSVATIRTD
-580 PETGAEKEYQRRP
+580 PDTGVEKEYQRRP

-611 AYDEKADTGTP
+611 AYDEKADSGTP

-634 VAHDIHSA
+634 VAQEIHSA
-642 QDALAVSLHD
+642 PDALAVSLHE

-658 PLIADLLGVAET
+658 ALIADLLGITEA
-670 QAIADLAD
+670 QAIADLTD
-678 EIYLDPVR
+678 EIFLDPVR
-686 STPHFDHWVP
+686 TTSTSDHWVP

-702 GPVRTKLALA
+702 GPVRTKLMLA
-712 REKAESDPRFA
+712 REKTGSDARFSGVA
-723 AVATA
+723 AA
-728 LEAVQPIDLKPS
+728 LEAVQPADLKPS
-740 EITARLGAPWIPI
+740 EITARLGAPWVPT

-765 VATTIHHT
+765 VATAIHHT
-773 VEIASWTVDKVPF
+773 VAIASWTVDKAPF
-786 LGHVSSTSVWGTPRR
+786 IGHVSSTSVWGTPRR

-813 SIPKIYDVFRDE
+813 SIPKIYDVYREAD
-825 NGSERRELNTT
+825 GSERRELNVT

-842 EKLATIKSTF
+842 EKLAAIKSAF
-852 ETWVWQE
+852 ETWVWRD

-903 RVVWR
+903 RVIWR

-935 QRRLGLVNKP
+935 QRRLGLANKP

-981 KRQRFLGRA
+981 KRQRFLARA
-990 ATGNWDAIIIT
+990 ATGAWDAIIIT

-1006 FIPTPASFEKALI
+1006 FIPAPASFERALI
-1019 EDQLASYEVL
+1019 EEQLGSYEVL

-1034 SDDRVSRKRVERL
+1034 SEDRVSRKRIERL

-1053 RLEALQA
+1053 RLEGLQA
-1060 RKDDLLHIGEIGID
+1060 RKDDLLHISEIGID
-1074 QLLVD
+1074 QMLVD

-1103 SQRAWDLYV
+1103 SQRAWDLFV

-1142 TLQRFMQPDELAA
+1142 TLQRFMQPDELAER
-1155 KGLHEFDAWASNFG
+1155 GLHEFDAWAANFG

-1212 DLRQYVKLPVVRG
+1212 DLRQYVRLPTVRG
-1225 GKRQIVVAKSGAPFK
+1225 GKRKIIVARSGAPFK
-1240 AYQRVLADRIK
+1240 AYQRVLAERIK

-1275 HSAIDLRFVDADV
+1275 HSAIDLRFVDPGSD
-1288 GNEEGNKLN
+1288 NEEGNKLN
-1297 LLIDN
+1297 LLIEN

-1310 SDRRYTDPETG
+1310 ADRRFTDPETG

-1341 ALETRGFSAYVWI
+1341 AIETRGFSAYVWI
-1354 REQLIERGVPADQ
+1354 RDQLIELGVPADQ

-1381 RLFND
+1381 RLFGD

-1499 ASGDDRLMKKAGLDA
+1499 ASGDDRLIKKAGLDA
-1514 EVARLL
+1514 EVARLV
-1520 RLRDAHVDDQYN
+1520 RLRDAHVDDQVN

-1540 ADAVEAAHRQ
+1540 RDAIDGALRK
-1550 IARLEAD
+1550 IARLETD
-1557 IARRLPRREGEA
+1557 VARRLPRRENEA
-1569 IFDPGD
+1569 VFEIGD
-1575 GIIITDRKAVGERIL
+1575 GTIIFDRKAVGERIL
-1590 ASAAQARR
+1590 AAAAEVRR
-1598 RGTMKRE
+1598 RGTIVRQ
-1605 PLGTFYGF
+1605 PLGSFYGF
-1613 NLEISGYEL
+1613 DLELSGDEV
-1622 MEGDSGPSIETVITI
+1622 MDEDRRPTIETGLAI
-1637 LHHGDQRSFE
+1637 LHSGEQRSFE
-1647 VTDKTRWNSVIGRIE
+1647 LTDKTRWNSVVGRLE
-1662 ASIRNLD
+1662 ASLRNLD
-1669 VELAGVRAGLEADQ
+1669 VELAGVRASLDADE
-1683 RRLPAFEARLGQEFP
+1683 RRLPAFEARLGQDFP
-1698 DTALL
+1698 DAAML
-1703 EDKLRESAEL
+1703 EDKLRELAEL
-1713 EADLARTKGEFDPGN
+1713 EADLATTKGEYETADRAPPPAA
-1728 DEESLFAEREGNKGE
+1728 DAENAEGYL
-1743 PLPRAA
+1743 LPEAA

>member
-1 MMFDPATGQPH
+1 MTFDQATHPAQAPDTRN
-12 AHPTTSVASIDAA
+12 VAPIDAPPA
-25 PTVPEAEGKAT
+25 AAEAT
-36 PRRAPALQLSLDF
+36 PLRVPPRQLSLDF
-49 DQLFAPVVVASIA
+49 DQLFAPIVVASVPFSDCMVDA
-62 AGGPALVTGLNEGG
+62 AADEPDSVPLPQAL
-76 PVRSPRLEPVD
+76 D
-87 FSLAGG
+87 FSLAAG
-93 RRLSLSWKGRAHDN
+93 RRLSPSWKGRAQDN
-107 VEAIRLLDLLDRERR
+107 VEAIRLLNLLDREQRSAS
-122 PATLAEQEIIA
+122 PDEQDAIA

-141 ELANSVFA
+141 ELANGAFA
-149 DRSGAFGPGW
+149 DRAGDYREGW
-159 ADLGKALIA
+159 AELGAALVA
-168 ATTEVEL
+168 ETTEAEL

-199 TRTLGFAGGQI
+199 SRTLGFTGGQI

-221 GLRPDGLSD
+221 GLRPDDLTE

-241 VTARVASALYPN
+241 VTARVAQALYPN
-253 QIIRCI
+253 QIIRCV
-259 DFDKASLPRDF
+259 DYDKASLPRDF
-270 DLAIGNPPFSNLS
+270 DLAIGNPPFSNIS

-325 KSDPAARSRIDATAD
+325 KTDPTARARIDGMAD

-346 LPAKAMKDD
+346 LPAKAMRDE

-363 ILLFQ
+363 VLLFQ
-368 KRIPDLPRLVPA
+368 KHDPDLARLDQD

-391 DGDGPL
+391 EGDGPL

-408 HVLGTHEWRSGP
+408 QVLGQHEWRSGP
-420 FGMDYSC
+420 FGLDYSC
-427 AAEAGVDL
+427 AAPADIDL
-435 EAALGATLSAIASD
+435 AASLHSALSAIAAR
-449 HEGTYRSIE
+449 HENIYRPVE
-458 RSTSLREQLDVALDI
+458 RTTALRDQLDTTIDI
-473 DVGTAADEAEFKE
+473 SIGTAADEADFKE

-492 AGVLH
+492 EGVLR
-497 QIVDGRPTIV
+497 QIVNGLPQAVALKNGRDGS
-507 EVKAGRGGTGL
+507 GL

-526 KGLIPIRDTV
+526 TGLIPIRDTV
-536 RAILRAQLRDE
+536 RAILRAQLSDQ
-547 PYVQLQQALLTHY
+547 PYAELQQRLLGHY
-560 RQFAKKHGPIN
+560 RQFSKKHGAIN
-571 HGVTTIRTD
+571 HSVTTIRTD
-580 PETGAEKEYQRRP
+580 PHTGAEKEYQRRP

-611 AYDEKADTGTP
+611 AYDEKTGTGTP
-622 GAIFTERVVRPP
+622 GAIFTERVVKPP
-634 VAHDIHSA
+634 VTQDIHSA

-658 PLIADLLGVAET
+658 PLIAGLLGMTEAE
-670 QAIADLAD
+670 AITDLGD

-686 STPHFDHWVP
+686 STPQLDHWVP

-712 REKAESDPRFA
+712 HEKAVADPRFA
-723 AVATA
+723 GVATA
-728 LEAVQPIDLKPS
+728 LDAVQPIDLKPS
-740 EITARLGAPWIPI
+740 EITARLGAPWIPT
-753 DVIEAFIAETME
+753 DVIEGFIAETME
-765 VATTIHHT
+765 VATRIHHT
-773 VEIASWTVDKVPF
+773 VAIASWTVDKAPF
-786 LGHVSSTSVWGTPRR
+786 IGHVSSSSVWGTPRR

-813 SIPKIYDVFRDE
+813 SIPKIYDVFRDAD
-825 NGSERRELNTT
+825 GSERRELNTT

-842 EKLATIKSTF
+842 EKLAAIKSAF
-852 ETWVWQE
+852 ETWVWQG

-880 AFNGRHLKLPGASTT
+880 AFNGRHLKLPGASTA
-895 IQMRDHQK
+895 IRMRDHQK
-903 RVVWR
+903 RVIWR

-935 QRRLGLVNKP
+935 QRRLGLANKP

-981 KRQRFLGRA
+981 KRQRFLARA

-1006 FIPTPASFEKALI
+1006 FIPVPSAFEKTLI
-1019 EDQLASYEVL
+1019 EDQLGSYEVL
-1029 ISGID
+1029 ITGID

-1047 KEGLRR
+1047 KEGLKR
-1053 RLEALQA
+1053 RLESLAA

-1079 EAQQFRKLTFATN
+1079 EGQQFRKLTFATN
-1092 LGDLKGVDPEG
+1092 LGDLKGIDPEG
-1103 SQRAWDLYV
+1103 SQRAWDLFV

-1155 KGLHEFDAWASNFG
+1155 RGLHEFDAWASSFG

-1212 DLRQYVKLPVVRG
+1212 DLRQYVRLPIVRG
-1225 GKRQIVVAKSGAPFK
+1225 GKRQIIVARSGAPFK

-1251 AIENRSGRPQKGDDI
+1251 AIESRSGRPQKGDDI

-1275 HSAIDLRFVDADV
+1275 HSAIDLRFVDPSND
-1288 GNEEGNKLN
+1288 NEEGNKLN

-1310 SDRRYTDPETG
+1310 ADRRYTDPETG

-1354 REQLIERGVPADQ
+1354 RDQLIGMGVPADQ
-1367 IAFMQHYKKNSAKQ
+1367 IAFMQHYKKNIAKQ

-1417 LDVPWIPSDIEQREG
+1417 LDVPWVPSDIEQREG

-1520 RLRDAHVDDQYN
+1520 RLRDAHVDDQVN

-1540 ADAVEAAHRQ
+1540 MDAIDAALHK

-1569 IFDPGD
+1569 IFELVD
-1575 GIIITDRKAVGERIL
+1575 GTIVTDRKAVGEHIL
-1590 ASAAQARR
+1590 AIAADVRR
-1598 RGTMKRE
+1598 RRTITRQ
-1605 PLGTFYGF
+1605 PLGSFYGF
-1613 NLEISGYEL
+1613 NLELSGDEVTL
-1622 MEGDSGPSIETVITI
+1622 GDRGSVVETGLSI
-1637 LHHGDQRSFE
+1637 LHSGEQRGFE
-1647 VTDKTRWNSVIGRIE
+1647 VTEKTRWNTLIGRLE
-1662 ASIRNLD
+1662 ASLRNLD
-1669 VELAGVRAGLEADQ
+1669 VELAAVRAGLEADE
-1683 RRLPAFEARLGQEFP
+1683 RRLPAFEARLGQNFP
-1698 DTALL
+1698 DTAMLD
-1703 EDKLRESAEL
+1703 DKLRELADL
-1713 EADLARTKGEFDPGN
+1713 EADLAGTKGDFDPAN
-1728 DEESLFAEREGNKGE
+1728 DADKQFDSGDGSDLFSE
-1743 PLPRAA
+1743 AA

>member
-1 MMFDPATGQPH
+1 MFEPDSRQAQTVET
-12 AHPTTSVASIDAA
+12 AKAA
-25 PTVPEAEGKAT
+25 PHQFALNFDDLFGPVGVAAVGTADRRPGAVVATLALAVPLIDYSL
-36 PRRAPALQLSLDF
+36 RAGRQLSATWKD
-49 DQLFAPVVVASIA
+49 
-62 AGGPALVTGLNEGG
+62 
-76 PVRSPRLEPVD
+76 R
-87 FSLAGG
+87 G
-93 RRLSLSWKGRAHDN
+93 RDN
-107 VEAIRLLDLLDRERR
+107 VEAIRILNLLDREQRS
-122 PATLAEQEIIA
+122 ATTAEQEIIA
-133 KFVGFGAS
+133 RFVGFGAS
-141 ELANSVFA
+141 DLANTMFA
-149 DRSGAFGPGW
+149 DRAGEFRPGW
-159 ADLGKALIA
+159 AELGEALVA
-168 ATTEVEL
+168 ETNDAEL
-175 QSLKRATQYAH
+175 QALKRATQYAH
-186 YTPEYIVRAMWDA
+186 YTPEYIVRALWDA
-199 TRTLGFAGGQI
+199 ARTLGFTGGQI

-216 SGLFM
+216 SGRFM
-221 GLRPDGLSD
+221 GLRPDTLSD
-230 DTLFVGIENDP
+230 DTLFVGIDNDP
-241 VTARVASALYPN
+241 VAARVASALYPN

-259 DFDKASLPRDF
+259 DFDRASLPRDF
-270 DLAIGNPPFSNLS
+270 DLAIGNSPFSNLT
-283 IRDRTELG
+283 IRDKTALG

-299 YFIAKSIEQLRP
+299 YFIAKSLEHLRP

-325 KSDPAARSRIDATAD
+325 KSDPVAREHIDGIAD

-346 LPAKAMKDD
+346 LPAKAMKAD

-368 KRIPDLPRLVPA
+368 KRTPDLSRARLD
-380 WIDVDEVPDSD
+380 WVDIGEVSDSD
-391 DGDGPL
+391 EGAGPL

-408 HVLGTHEWRSGP
+408 QVLGRHEWRSGP

-427 AAEAGVDL
+427 AAAGDVDL
-435 EAALGATLSAIASD
+435 PAALATALAAVTSAN
-449 HEGTYRSIE
+449 EGIWRPIE
-458 RSTSLREQLDVALDI
+458 RPSQPRDQLRVTLDVA
-473 DVGTAADEAEFKE
+473 VGTAADEADFKE

-492 AGVLH
+492 GGILH
-497 QIVDGRPTIV
+497 QIVNGMPAIV
-507 EVKAGRGGTGL
+507 EVKSGRGSSGI
-518 FPKHAAII
+518 FAKHAAII
-526 KGLIPIRDTV
+526 RGLIPIRDAV
-536 RAILRAQLRDE
+536 RAILRAQLNDQ
-547 PYVQLQQALLTHY
+547 PYADLQRRLTTHY
-560 RQFAKKHGPIN
+560 RQFTKKYGPIN
-571 HGVTTIRTD
+571 HTVTTIRED
-580 PETGAEKEYQRRP
+580 VETGAEKEYQRRP

-611 AYDEKADTGTP
+611 AYDEKADAGTP
-622 GAIFTERVVRPP
+622 GAIFSERVVKPP
-634 VAHDIHSA
+634 VTHDIHSA

-658 PLIADLLGVAET
+658 TLIADLLGVTEAA
-670 QAIADLAD
+670 AIVDLGD
-678 EIYLDPVR
+678 EIFLDPIR

-712 REKAESDPRFA
+712 RTKADEDPRFA
-723 AVATA
+723 TVAGA
-728 LEAVQPIDLKPS
+728 LEAVQPVDLKPS
-740 EITARLGAPWIPI
+740 EITARLGAPWIPT

-765 VATTIHHT
+765 VTTTIRHT
-773 VEIASWTVDKVPF
+773 VEVASWTVDKAPF
-786 LGHVSSTSVWGTPRR
+786 LGHVSSSSIWGTPRR

-842 EKLATIKSTF
+842 EKLGAIKSTF
-852 ETWVWQE
+852 ETWVWTE

-880 AFNGRHLKLPGASTT
+880 AFNGRHLKLPGAATT
-895 IQMRDHQK
+895 IQMREHQK
-903 RVVWR
+903 RVIWR
-908 IIASGSTYVAHAV
+908 IIASGSTYVAHSV

-935 QRRLGLVNKP
+935 QRRLGLANKP

-971 VADDTNFVRE
+971 VADDTNFVKE
-981 KRQRFLGRA
+981 KRQRFLARA

-1006 FIPTPASFEKALI
+1006 FIPTPAAFEKALI
-1019 EDQLASYEVL
+1019 EDQLDSYEVL
-1029 ISGID
+1029 ITGID
-1034 SDDRVSRKRVERL
+1034 SEDRVSRKRVERF
-1047 KEGLRR
+1047 KEGLKR
-1053 RLEALQA
+1053 RLEGLQA

-1092 LGDLKGVDPEG
+1092 LSDLKGVDPEG

-1117 AGINPGRELILA
+1117 SGINPGRELILA

-1155 KGLHEFDAWASNFG
+1155 KGLHEFDAWAANFG

-1225 GKRQIVVAKSGAPFK
+1225 GKRQIVVSKSGAPFK
-1240 AYQRVLADRIK
+1240 AYQRVLAHRIQ

-1275 HSAIDLRFVDADV
+1275 HSAIDLRFVDPAME
-1288 GNEEGNKLN
+1288 NEEGNKLN
-1297 LLIDN
+1297 QLIEN

-1310 SDRRYTDPETG
+1310 SDHRYRDPETG
-1321 RPYPLPGAVQMVFSD
+1321 RPYPLPGAVQMIFSD

-1341 ALETRGFSAYVWI
+1341 AIETRGFSAYVWI
-1354 REQLIERGVPADQ
+1354 RERLIGMGVPDDQ

-1381 RLFND
+1381 RLFDD
-1386 LNQGRKRILIGSTA
+1386 LNQGRKRILVGSTA

-1467 RFIAMAMSGD
+1467 RFINMAMSGD

-1486 GSNVNQFALAKAL
+1486 GSSVNQFAMAKAL

-1520 RLRDAHVDDQYN
+1520 RLRDAHIDDQHFVRKT
-1532 IRRTIRRT
+1532 IRRTIDGIAAAQRR
-1540 ADAVEAAHRQ
+1540 
-1550 IARLEAD
+1550 IASLEAD
-1557 IARRLPRREGEA
+1557 IDWRRMPADGEVYLE
-1569 IFDPGD
+1569 PGD
-1575 GIIITDRKAVGERIL
+1575 GRVLTDRKAVGERMVTI
-1590 ASAAQARR
+1590 AAQMRG
-1598 RGTMKRE
+1598 RGTIARQA
-1605 PLGTFYGF
+1605 LGTFNGF
-1613 NLEISGYEL
+1613 EIELSGYEIMDEDRRL
-1622 MEGDSGPSIETVITI
+1622 LIETVISI
-1637 LHHGDQRSFE
+1637 SHSGEQHRFD
-1647 VTDKTRWNSVIGRIE
+1647 VTEKTRWNTLIGRLE

-1669 VELAGVRAGLEADQ
+1669 VELASVRTSLEADG
-1683 RRLPAFEARLGQEFP
+1683 RRLPAFEARVGQDFP

-1703 EDKLRESAEL
+1703 DGKLEELAEL
-1713 EADLARTKGEFDPGN
+1713 EADLANTKGAFETDDDVLTSESCGQGVASTTTDEGEFL
-1728 DEESLFAEREGNKGE
+1728 SQ
-1743 PLPRAA
+1743 AA